1 MTPRSTAKGAE
12 TRQVILNHALAL
24 ATRVGFEGLTIGR
37 LAEDLGMSKSGLIA
51 HFQTKEALQVQ
62 VLESGAHRFV
72 EEVLRPAL
80 KAPRG
85 EPRLR
90 ALFEGFLAWDTSPS
104 LPGGC
109 PLIAAATELDD
120 RPGPA
125 RDYLVRSRRDLLDLV
140 VGTVR
145 SAIQEGQ
152 FRVDVDAEQFTYE
165 FWGAMLG
172 YHHASRLMRDPR
184 ATERAT
190 RAFDGL
196 VRAARV
202 GSAGPIA
209 PAHISSTALTAVA
222 RARGA
227 GAADARS
234 TRTRATR
241 TTDAAPESA
250 RLARAGAAVPVQ
262 VPGAGQTARTH
273 TRGRPAGAAPSRRS
287 PQR

>member
-1 MTPRSTAKGAE
+1 MTTRSTGKGAE
-12 TRQVILNHALAL
+12 TRQAILNHALAL

-62 VLESGAHRFV
+62 VLETGAHRFV

-90 ALFEGFLAWDTSPS
+90 ALFEGFLAWDTSPA

-109 PLIAAATELDD
+109 PLIAAGTELDD

-125 RDYLVRSRRDLLDLV
+125 RDYLVQSRRDLLDLI

-152 FRVDVDAEQFTYE
+152 FRADVDAEQFAYE

-172 YHHASRLMRDPR
+172 YHHASHLMRDPR
-184 ATERAT
+184 AAERAA

-196 VRAARV
+196 VR
-202 GSAGPIA
+202 G
-209 PAHISSTALTAVA
+209 A
-222 RARGA
+222 RATPA
-227 GAADARS
+227 
-234 TRTRATR
+234 
-241 TTDAAPESA
+241 E
-250 RLARAGAAVPVQ
+250 LAAVPAASRAA
-262 VPGAGQTARTH
+262 VPASAPPRAH
-273 TRGRPAGAAPSRRS
+273 RGSRRDAGARASRPTR
-287 PQR
+287 R